1 MPLNSISA
9 KTLIKGISISLLS
22 CAKPSSLSRS
32 SKGLCKSAIDAA
44 SMAICCI
51 FESPCASRSSC
62 PSGIPGPL
70 WTDNFAY
77 SCKRSLSKYEFREG
91 LRRYAAIS
99 VSIMIFGVGKS
110 NSSRERIN
118 FFSPWP
124 IIPASRR
131 RNCLNSS
138 EIPSSSR

>member
-9 KTLIKGISISLLS
+9 KTLIKGNSISLLS
-22 CAKPSSLSRS
+22 CSRPSSLRRF
-32 SKGLCKSAIDAA
+32 SKGLCKAQLMQLQWQFVAYLNHLVSLGQVVRLKFPVCLNLI
-44 SMAICCI
+44 
-51 FESPCASRSSC
+51 
-62 PSGIPGPL
+62 
-70 WTDNFAY
+70 TAY
-77 SCKRSLSKYEFREG
+77 SCRRSLSKYELREG

-110 NSSRERIN
+110 NASRDRIS